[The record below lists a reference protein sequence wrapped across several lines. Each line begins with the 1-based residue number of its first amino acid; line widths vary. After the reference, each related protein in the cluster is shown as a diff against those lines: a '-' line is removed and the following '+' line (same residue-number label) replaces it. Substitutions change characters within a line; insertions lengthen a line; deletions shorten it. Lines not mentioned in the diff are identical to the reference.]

1 MPEHGENSPP
11 GQQFD
16 PGDGPQA
23 PMNPLRRHVIS
34 LLLVLLDFGVGWGG
48 LAYSGD
54 WHAPK
59 ALPGALFFL
68 ALTHILSLHRA
79 EAAPGRAARLTAI
92 GLSAV
97 LWWIAAGLFSGNGPL
112 PLRLPLFFVLG
123 SEGGRIV
130 LGALCRLTRKPLW
143 VEGWGPRSRRLAQAL
158 RQQPFGDTRFAG
170 HLPRGDGRQQV
181 DGGEVLSWKDKAS
194 PGPLFGLDGQPWIRG
209 QWMLFPAEGP
219 GDGVSCRL
227 KRVLDLILALILL
240 PVVGL
245 AVLLLAVFLRLCGYR
260 HPFYRQI
267 RLTLGQRPF
276 TIHKL
281 RTMPT
286 DAEPQGQ
293 PVWPSAQDPRMTRPG
308 KLLRQLWLDELP
320 QIWNVL
326 RGDLSWVG
334 PRPERPEFAQVFTE
348 SLPKYPLRHRTRAG
362 VTGLAQIRG
371 FVGNTSLRKRLACDL
386 EYIRSWSPWLDVAVL
401 SGTLC
406 QILARRRQPVFDF
419 VPGQGDRI
427 P

>member
-1 MPEHGENSPP
+1 
-11 GQQFD
+11 
-16 PGDGPQA
+16 
-23 PMNPLRRHVIS
+23 
-34 LLLVLLDFGVGWGG
+34 
-48 LAYSGD
+48 
-54 WHAPK
+54 
-59 ALPGALFFL
+59 
-68 ALTHILSLHRA
+68 
-79 EAAPGRAARLTAI
+79 
-92 GLSAV
+92 
-97 LWWIAAGLFSGNGPL
+97 
-112 PLRLPLFFVLG
+112 
-123 SEGGRIV
+123 
-130 LGALCRLTRKPLW
+130 
-143 VEGWGPRSRRLAQAL
+143 
-158 RQQPFGDTRFAG
+158 
-170 HLPRGDGRQQV
+170 
-181 DGGEVLSWKDKAS
+181 
-194 PGPLFGLDGQPWIRG
+194 
-209 QWMLFPAEGP
+209 
-219 GDGVSCRL
+219 
-227 KRVLDLILALILL
+227 
-240 PVVGL
+240 
-245 AVLLLAVFLRLCGYR
+245 
-260 HPFYRQI
+260 
-267 RLTLGQRPF
+267 
-276 TIHKL
+276 
-281 RTMPT
+281 MPT